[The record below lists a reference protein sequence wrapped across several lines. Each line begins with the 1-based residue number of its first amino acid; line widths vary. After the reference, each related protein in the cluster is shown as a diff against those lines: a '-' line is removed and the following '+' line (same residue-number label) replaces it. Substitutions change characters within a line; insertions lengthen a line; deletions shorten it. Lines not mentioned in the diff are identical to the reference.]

1 MKLSQDQTDQF
12 ERDGV
17 IIARGAL
24 TDSDLQPVIDELA
37 AWIDARADA
46 LHAEGKIQDLHEDA
60 PFSQRYGLLFGQC
73 QEIGK
78 GMDIMHYRGR
88 AIFHFLHN
96 PNLLDAVEGLTGP
109 EITCNPIQH
118 LRAKPPE
125 RFDPAPSGHSF
136 HVVPWH
142 QDAGVMMPEA
152 EGSNVI
158 TCWLPLGDA
167 TVEMG
172 CMEALPGVHEQG
184 YLRHKKEGGTTI
196 DPELMPGVE
205 PVALECRKGDVVFMS
220 RFTPHRST
228 PNRSEHCR
236 WSLDL
241 RYQTTGHHTGR
252 TAHPDFV
259 VRSPTHPASVMAD
272 YDEWCRLWVDAFE
285 NPKGVAAHRAE

>member
-1 MKLSQDQTDQF
+1 MKLSQTAIDQYH
-12 ERDGV
+12 RDGV
-17 IIARGAL
+17 IIARGVL
-24 TDSDLQPVIDELA
+24 TDADLQPVIDELS
-37 AWIDARADA
+37 AWIDAQARA

-73 QEIGK
+73 NEIGK
-78 GMDIMHYRGR
+78 GMDIMYYRGP
-88 AIFHFLHN
+88 AIFAFLHN

-125 RFDPAPSGHSF
+125 RFDPHTGPSF

-167 TVEMG
+167 TVAMG
-172 CMEALPGVHEQG
+172 CMEALPGVHKDG

-196 DPELMPGVE
+196 DPALMPGVE
-205 PVALECRKGDVVFMS
+205 PVALECHKGDVVFMN

-228 PNRSEHCR
+228 PNKSDHCR

-259 VRSPTHPASVMAD
+259 VRSPSNPASVMND

>member
-1 MKLSQDQTDQF
+1 MRLSQHDLDRF
-12 ERDGV
+12 HREGV
-17 IIARGAL
+17 IVARGVL
-24 TDSDLQPVIDELA
+24 TDADLQPVIDELA
-37 AWIDARADA
+37 AWIDARARA
-46 LHAEGKIQDLHEDA
+46 LQAEGKIQDLQEDA
-60 PFSQRYGLLFGQC
+60 PFTERYGLLYGQC
-73 QEIGK
+73 KEIGQ

-88 AIFHFLHN
+88 AIFAFLHN
-96 PNLLDAVEGLTGP
+96 QNLLDAVEGLTGP

-125 RFDPAPSGHSF
+125 RFDPAPAGHSF

-172 CMEALPGVHEQG
+172 CMEALPGVHNQG
-184 YLRHKKEGGTTI
+184 YLRHKKEGGTTS
-196 DPELMPGVE
+196 DPTMMPDVK
-205 PVALECRKGDVVFMS
+205 PLALECRKGDVVFMN

-228 PNRSEHCR
+228 PNRSEQCR

-241 RYQTTGHHTGR
+241 RYQTTGHHT
-252 TAHPDFV
+252 
-259 VRSPTHPASVMAD
+259 
-272 YDEWCRLWVDAFE
+272 
-285 NPKGVAAHRAE
+285 

>member
-1 MKLSQDQTDQF
+1 MNLTQAQIEQF
-12 ERDGV
+12 HRDGV

-24 TDSDLQPVIDELA
+24 TAADLQPVIDELS
-37 AWIDARADA
+37 AWIDARARE
-46 LHAEGKIQDLHEDA
+46 LYTEGKIQDLHEEA
-60 PFSQRYGLLFGQC
+60 PFEERYGLLFGQC
-73 QEIGK
+73 KEIGK
-78 GMDIMHYRGR
+78 GMDIMFYRGR
-88 AIFHFLHN
+88 AMFEFLHN
-96 PNLLDAVEGLTGP
+96 PHLLDAVEKLTGP

-172 CMEALPGVHEQG
+172 CMEALPGVHKDG

-196 DPELMPGVE
+196 DPTLMPGVE

-228 PNRSEHCR
+228 PNQSDQCR

-259 VRSPTHPASVMAD
+259 VRSPSNPASVMDD
-272 YDEWCRLWVDAFE
+272 YDEWCRRWIDAFE
-285 NPKGVAAHRAE
+285 NPRGVAAHRAE